1 MGLKLQTTDT
11 GVLRMSGMDD
21 SDAPAS
27 PRIEPAAG
35 VHIVRFLPLKPIYPG
50 LQLLDVLLLGVNAL
64 LLEVTPRRFS

>member
-1 MGLKLQTTDT
+1 MI
-11 GVLRMSGMDD
+11 

-35 VHIVRFLPLKPIYPG
+35 AYIVRFLPLKPMYPG
-50 LQLLDVLLLGVNAL
+50 FQLLDVLLLGVNAL